1 MKTATLT
8 SAKPG
13 ATKPP
18 KRNDDRVILH
28 FDYDCFYAS
37 VFENE
42 NPALKSLPLG
52 VKQKSI
58 LATCNYVA
66 RARGVRKL
74 MLVSDAQRVC
84 PDLVVLNGEDLTRFR
99 DVSKRLWSALRAH
112 SWNRRVERLGL
123 DEVFL
128 DVTDVVAYNAEMLNV
143 RALRHSFFHL
153 DRRDP
158 EKGFAFDGTRFF
170 GCVYPPAA
178 ANPTA
183 EAKGADSAKVLP
195 EDPLS
200 VRLMLASHLAGYLR
214 HKLEEDFGYTSSG
227 GVSTSKVLAKLAGSV
242 NKPKNQTTLL
252 SIQESDV
259 QAFMDAHQIRK
270 IPGIGSR
277 IAQLIQD
284 HVLLSITPT
293 SISNAT
299 TQPQSHPRE
308 TAGIGAEGSLTVKQ
322 VRQHPGMCPE
332 LLERI
337 LSRPGSERGSGEKVW
352 GLLHGVD
359 RTEVKPASDV
369 PAQISVEDTYM
380 ARPLGTA
387 AEVARELRALSASL
401 VRRMRVDLMD
411 PRPGAR
417 CSWLA
422 YPKTLRL
429 STRTRPKPGSNNS
442 SSSSDAAHHAFSRT
456 SRSTALPRF
465 ALHLPDST
473 TTTTITDDADDD
485 VDGIAARLVAETL
498 LPLFRRLHPEPRPP
512 QGLNLALI
520 NICVTNMVT
529 VAPGGGGQGG
539 SGGGSGRDIGS
550 MFRTQEDKLREF
562 TVYDTSSSD
571 SHGYGHDS
579 TTTTTTT
586 TTITAHDS
594 SHRGDGDGSGGG
606 SDDDD
611 VGSGPGSPLQLGGGG
626 GDSDVPLDSGMATT
640 EPAAV
645 LLPDDDEADAWDDEG
660 VVEEE
665 EDSFRYCPLCG
676 HPIPYF
682 AAAAHE
688 RFHSMGD
695 C

>member
-1 MKTATLT
+1 MKTTTLT

-42 NPALKSLPLG
+42 NPALKSLPVG

-252 SIQESDV
+252 SLQESDV

-284 HVLLSITPT
+284 HVSLSTTPT

-308 TAGIGAEGSLTVKQ
+308 TTDIGAEGSLTVEQ

-359 RTEVKPASDV
+359 RSEVKPASDV

-401 VRRMRVDLMD
+401 VRRMRVDLTD

-417 CSWLA
+417 CCWLA

-429 STRTRPKPGSNNS
+429 STRTRPKPGSNN
-442 SSSSDAAHHAFSRT
+442 SSSDAAHHAFSRT

-473 TTTTITDDADDD
+473 TTTITDD

-529 VAPGGGGQGG
+529 VAPESGGGG
-539 SGGGSGRDIGS
+539 GRDIGS
-550 MFRTQEDKLREF
+550 MFRTQKDKLREF
-562 TVYDTSSSD
+562 TVYDTSSSSN
-571 SHGYGHDS
+571 SHGHDS
-579 TTTTTTT
+579 TT
-586 TTITAHDS
+586 IAAQDS
-594 SHRGDGDGSGGG
+594 NDRGDGDGYGSGGG

-611 VGSGPGSPLQLGGGG
+611 DDVDSGPGPLQLGGGG
-626 GDSDVPLDSGMATT
+626 GDSDVVPLDSGMATSI
-640 EPAAV
+640 EPTAV
-645 LLPDDDEADAWDDEG
+645 LLPDDDEADAWDDDEE
-660 VVEEE
+660 VVVVGEE
-665 EDSFRYCPLCG
+665 EDSFRCCPLCG